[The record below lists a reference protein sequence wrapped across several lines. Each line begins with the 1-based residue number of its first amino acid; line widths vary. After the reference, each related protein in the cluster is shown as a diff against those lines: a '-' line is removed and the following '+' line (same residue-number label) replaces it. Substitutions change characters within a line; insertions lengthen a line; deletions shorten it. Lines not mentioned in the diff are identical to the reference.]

1 MNQYIKGA
9 EHRWNEVPK
18 LIGEG
23 NMRMWQPN
31 VDTKGLRDYKQIHF
45 EYKPP
50 TWQELELIERKFQ
63 TTKTRAQIHLNTLT
77 QRLGPIG
84 MTMRAE
90 NKGRPEG
97 FGPQAPPSRGP
108 WWNRLVSQQERHAE
122 TAQPGFRASSSRQPL
137 ISLRRSS
144 TANPGTRPMHSG
156 YGRTGWR

>member
-108 WWNRLVSQQERHAE
+108 WWNRLVVRGAPANSALKPFVAVTARE
-122 TAQPGFRASSSRQPL
+122 TRGNRTARISSFE
-137 ISLRRSS
+137 
-144 TANPGTRPMHSG
+144 
-156 YGRTGWR
+156 